1 MKAGITGHQNLG
13 NPETVAWVAENLKQ
27 AIMQYHIQH
36 GFTSL
41 AIGAD
46 QLFAEILYEHRIPY
60 TAVLPC
66 REIEKTF
73 QTPAHLESYRRLLQ
87 NAAARETLDF
97 IEPAEIAFFAAGK
110 RVVDLADLVIAVWN
124 GLPAKGLGGTADAV
138 KYALSQKKSVLHIN
152 PMTRE
157 LMELKL

>member
-13 NPETVAWVAENLKQ
+13 NPETVAWVVENFKNAVVKYQ
-27 AIMQYHIQH
+27 IQH

-46 QLFAEILYEHRIPY
+46 QLFAQILQEHGLPY

-73 QTPAHLESYRRLLQ
+73 QTPAHLENYRRLRQ
-87 NAAARETLDF
+87 HAAAVETLNF
-97 IEPAEIAFFAAGK
+97 IEPTETAFMAAGQ
-110 RVVDLADLVIAVWN
+110 RVIDLADFVIAVWN
-124 GLPAKGLGGTADAV
+124 GQPAKGLGGTGDAV
-138 KYALSQKKSVLHIN
+138 NYALSQKKCVLYIN
-152 PMTRE
+152 PITQQVAE
-157 LMELKL
+157 I